1 MYMNIIGAEKSALFQ
16 NIHIH
21 LKNVG
26 VLHKYETKILK
37 NKKKVAKNV

>member
-1 MYMNIIGAEKSALFQ
+1 M
-16 NIHIH
+16 HIH

-26 VLHKYETKILK
+26 VLHKYGTKFLK